1 MKLFH
6 GSDTVVRGPL
16 ANLGRAKV
24 DFGQGFYLTKLR
36 GQAESWAKTIAR
48 RGRNRKAFLNVYEF
62 DTAAARRDLGQR
74 YKVFDA
80 YDIPWLDYV
89 VDCRAGGN
97 LQNQYDVVEGGVAND
112 TVIDTV
118 EDYENGR
125 ITAEQALGQLAY
137 KKVNHQICIRAQ
149 KVIDTFLRHV
159 ESVELKG
166 A

>member
-1 MKLFH
+1 MDNQTKAI
-6 GSDTVVRGPL
+6 DTPF
-16 ANLGRAKV
+16 GRRDAYGALSMPV
-24 DFGQGFYLTKLR
+24 YHT
-36 GQAESWAKTIAR
+36 AA
-48 RGRNRKAFLNVYEF
+48 YEF

-74 YKVFDA
+74 YKVFAA

-112 TVIDTV
+112 NVIDTV

-149 KVIDTFLRHV
+149 KVIDMYLRHV